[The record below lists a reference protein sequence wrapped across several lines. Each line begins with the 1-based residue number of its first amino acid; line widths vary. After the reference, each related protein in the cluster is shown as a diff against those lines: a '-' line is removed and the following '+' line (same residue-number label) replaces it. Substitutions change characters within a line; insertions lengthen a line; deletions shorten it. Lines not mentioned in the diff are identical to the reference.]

1 MIEVFIITNRKGSDK
16 IDISFDEA
24 TDQHNTTAMYEE
36 KALYRLQ
43 LSGRYK
49 YFNYVLFVLRH
60 NSKIR
65 NNHVCY

>member
-1 MIEVFIITNRKGSDK
+1 VGTILKYHTVGAIQKYHTVGAILKY
-16 IDISFDEA
+16 
-24 TDQHNTTAMYEE
+24 HNTTAMYEE